1 MPKGDQQDVPGPFSG
16 MRMHVR
22 RTVKTGQ
29 LTTPQPVLRFHD
41 DMDQDGRDELVALLN
56 KGTHYDSL
64 WNTLRL
70 VLKGIE
76 QGRIPDQTLL
86 DTSSSGAS
94 MDFEPLSKRLQDV
107 LLAATNRR
115 PETPE

>member
-56 KGTHYDSL
+56 KGTHYVRFGTRCGWFSRGSNREGFPTRRC
-64 WNTLRL
+64 WTR
-70 VLKGIE
+70 
-76 QGRIPDQTLL
+76 RAAARRW
-86 DTSSSGAS
+86 TSS
-94 MDFEPLSKRLQDV
+94 R
-107 LLAATNRR
+107 
-115 PETPE
+115 